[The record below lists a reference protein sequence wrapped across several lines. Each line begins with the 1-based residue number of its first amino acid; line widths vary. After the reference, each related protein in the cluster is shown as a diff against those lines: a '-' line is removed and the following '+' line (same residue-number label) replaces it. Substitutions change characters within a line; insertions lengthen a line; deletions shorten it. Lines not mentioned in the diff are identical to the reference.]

1 MIRKC
6 LAALVSIVSLVPAAA
21 AQDAASVIN
30 AASQA
35 IGVERLK
42 TIEYSGSGYDF
53 AIGQAYNPSSPWPR
67 FIDKTY
73 TRAIDFSVPAS
84 KMDRIRMQG
93 ENPPRGGGLQPVRGE
108 QPQNQTIIVN
118 AGTPWVQQLEIWML
132 PHAFLAAANAH
143 RATVKSQTVGGKRYS
158 VLSFPGLNKA
168 QVNGYVGPDNLIDRV
183 ETTIDNTVLGDMPFE
198 AIYSDYKDYGGIKFP
213 THIVQKQGGYPILD
227 LTITDVKPNAA
238 VTIQPPQGRGGA
250 PGGAAAAPPA
260 AAASEKLADGVY
272 LITGGYGAVAVE
284 MNDHVVVIEGPQSD
298 ERALAVIAETRRL
311 IPNKPIKYVVN
322 THHHFDH
329 SGGLRAF
336 VAEGATVITHQV
348 NRPYY
353 EKLFAAPHTLN
364 PDALARS
371 PRKATFETMTEK
383 KVLTDGNQV
392 IELHHLQ
399 GSGHNEGIIVA
410 YLPKQRILVEAD
422 AFNPPPQASAP
433 PVLPVS
439 PYTANL
445 IENINRLKLD
455 FDRIVPIHL
464 PADGRKVMRAELLRA
479 VGQTN

>member
-6 LAALVSIVSLVPAAA
+6 LAALVVIVSFVPAAA
-21 AQDAASVIN
+21 AQDAAAVIN

-35 IGVERLK
+35 IGADRLK
-42 TIEYSGSGYDF
+42 TIEYSGSGSDF
-53 AIGQAYNPSSPWPR
+53 AIGQAYNPSSPWPK

-93 ENPPRGGGLQPVRGE
+93 ENPPHGGGQQPVRGE
-108 QPQNQTIIVN
+108 QPQNQTIIVAAN
-118 AGTPWVQQLEIWML
+118 TPWVQQLEIWML
-132 PHAFLAAANAH
+132 PHAFLQAANVH
-143 RATVKSQTVGGKRYS
+143 HATVKSQSVGGKRYN
-158 VLSFPGLNKA
+158 VLSFAGLNKA
-168 QVNGYVGPDNLIDRV
+168 QVNAYVGPDNLIDRV
-183 ETTIDNTVLGDMPFE
+183 ETTIDNAVLGDMPFE
-198 AIYSDYKDYGGIKFP
+198 ALYSDYKDYGGIKFP
-213 THIVQKQGGYPILD
+213 THIVQKQGAHPILD
-227 LTITDVKPNAA
+227 LTVSDVKPNAA
-238 VTIQPPQGRGGA
+238 VTIGPPQGRGGA
-250 PGGAAAAPPA
+250 PAGAAPAPSGTP
-260 AAASEKLADGVY
+260 SEKLADGIY
-272 LITGGYGAVAVE
+272 LIAGGYASVAIE
-284 MNDHVVVIEGPQSD
+284 MKDHVVVIEGPQSD
-298 ERALAVIAETRRL
+298 ERAVAVIAETKRL

-364 PDALARS
+364 PDTLARS

-410 YLPKQRILVEAD
+410 YLPKQKILVEAD
-422 AFNPPPQASAP
+422 AFNPPAQANAP
-433 PVLPVS
+433 PLLPVS

-445 IENINRLKLD
+445 IENVNRLKLD
-455 FDRIVPIHL
+455 FDRIIPIHL
-464 PADGRKVMRAELLRA
+464 PADSRKVMRAELTRA

>member
-1 MIRKC
+1 M
-6 LAALVSIVSLVPAAA
+6 AALALIVSFVPAAA
-21 AQDAASVIN
+21 AQDAAAVIN

-35 IGVERLK
+35 IGVDRLK
-42 TIEYSGSGYDF
+42 TVEYSGSGYDF
-53 AIGQAYNPSSPWPR
+53 AIGQAYNPSSPWPK

-73 TRAIDFSVPAS
+73 TRAIDFSIPAS

-108 QPQNQTIIVN
+108 QSQNQTIIVN
-118 AGTPWVQQLEIWML
+118 ASTPWVQQLEIWML

-143 RATVKSQTVGGKRYS
+143 HASVKSQTVGGKRYH
-158 VLSFPGLNKA
+158 VLTFTGLNKA

-183 ETTIDNTVLGDMPFE
+183 ETVIDNAVLGDMPFE

-213 THIVQKQGGYPILD
+213 MHIVQKQGGYPILD

-250 PGGAAAAPPA
+250 PAAAPAAPA

-272 LITGGYGAVAVE
+272 LITGGYGSVAVE
-284 MNDHVVVIEGPQSD
+284 MKDHVVVIEGPQSD

-311 IPNKPIKYVVN
+311 IPNKPIRFVVN

-336 VAEGATVITHQV
+336 VAEGATVVTHQV

-364 PDALARS
+364 PDSLARA
-371 PRKATFETMTEK
+371 PRKATFDTMTEK

-410 YLPKQRILVEAD
+410 YLPKQKILVEAD
-422 AFNPPPQASAP
+422 AFNPPPQANAP

-445 IENINRLKLD
+445 IENVNRLKLD

-464 PADGRKVMRAELLRA
+464 PADGRKVMRTELLRA

>member
-6 LAALVSIVSLVPAAA
+6 FSALMLSVSFVPVAA
-21 AQDAASVIN
+21 AQDAAAVIN

-35 IGVERLK
+35 LGADRLK
-42 TIEYSGSGYDF
+42 TVEYSGSGYDF
-53 AIGQAYNPSSPWPR
+53 AIGQAYNPSSPWPK

-73 TRAIDFSVPAS
+73 TRVIDFGASAS
-84 KMDRIRMQG
+84 KVDRIRMQG
-93 ENPPRGGGLQPVRGE
+93 ENPPHGGGQQPVRGE

-118 AGTPWVQQLEIWML
+118 ANTPWVQQLELWML
-132 PHAFLAAANAH
+132 PHAFVQVAAAHHAS
-143 RATVKSQTVGGKRYS
+143 VKSQTAGGKRYN
-158 VLSFPGLNKA
+158 VLSVAGLNKA

-183 ETTIDNTVLGDMPFE
+183 ETTIDNAVLGDMTFE
-198 AIYSDYKDYGGIKFP
+198 ALYTDYKDFGGIKFP

-227 LTITDVKPNAA
+227 LTISDVKPNAA
-238 VTIQPPQGRGGA
+238 VNIQPPQGRGGA
-250 PGGAAAAPPA
+250 PAAAPA
-260 AAASEKLADGVY
+260 ASGTPSEKLADGVY
-272 LITGGYGAVAVE
+272 LISGGYASVAIE
-284 MNDHVVVIEGPQSD
+284 MKDHVVVIEGPQTD
-298 ERALAVIAETRRL
+298 ERAVAVIAETKRL
-311 IPNKPIKYVVN
+311 IPNKPIKYVIN

-336 VAEGATVITHQV
+336 VAEGATVVTHQV

-353 EKLFAAPHTLN
+353 EKLFASPHTLN
-364 PDALARS
+364 PDTLARS
-371 PRKATFETMTEK
+371 PRKPTFETMTEK

-410 YLPKQRILVEAD
+410 YLPKQKILVEAD
-422 AFNPPPQASAP
+422 AFNPPAQANAP
-433 PVLPVS
+433 PVMPVS

-445 IENINRLKLD
+445 IENLTRLKLD
-455 FDRIVPIHL
+455 FDQIVPIHL
-464 PADGRKVMRAELLRA
+464 PADGRKVTRAELLRA